1 MKIVLQRVREASVTI
16 QGERIAAIGPGLLLL
31 VAIEKGDGDDS
42 FLRAAEKIASLR
54 IFSDEKGRMNL
65 SIREAK
71 GSILSVSQF
80 TLAGDLTRGNR
91 PGFEQAEIPELAAEK
106 IRHFNDALRRQGLEV
121 AEGCFGAMMEVA
133 LVNDGPVTF
142 ILEK

>member
-1 MKIVLQRVREASVTI
+1 MKIVLQRVREASVSV

-31 VAIEKGDGDDS
+31 VAIEKGDADNS
-42 FLRAAEKIASLR
+42 VFRAAEKIASLR
-54 IFSDEKGRMNL
+54 IFADERGRMNL
-65 SIREAK
+65 SIREVK

-91 PGFEQAEIPELAAEK
+91 PGFEGAEKPELAAEMF
-106 IRHFNDALRRQGLEV
+106 RRFNGALRQQGLEV
-121 AEGCFGAMMEVA
+121 AEGRFGVMMEVA